1 MISHTHTQKRKEK
14 KTCINLHMKH
24 DKSKLP
30 IKITKYASRLGFF
43 YKLIYLFDEIWQQ
56 KYSI

>member
-1 MISHTHTQKRKEK
+1 
-14 KTCINLHMKH
+14 MKH

-30 IKITKYASRLGFF
+30 IKITKCAFRLGFC

>member
-1 MISHTHTQKRKEK
+1 
-14 KTCINLHMKH
+14 MKH

-30 IKITKYASRLGFF
+30 IKITKCAFRLGFC
-43 YKLIYLFDEIWQQ
+43 YKLIYLFDEIWQ